1 MRSIMSAC
9 SVPHLTEGARAIR
22 MYLLQSGWPG
32 GLDGEHDELLVLHAV
47 VSNTFRCYLLTRVR
61 AQNVCISCEAGGR
74 GGIDGE
80 HDELLVLHAEVSNT
94 FSR

>member
-1 MRSIMSAC
+1 MRAQYECIPCKAD
-9 SVPHLTEGARAIR
+9 GR
-22 MYLLQSGWPG
+22 G
-32 GLDGEHDELLVLHAV
+32 GIDGEHDELLVLHAV

-80 HDELLVLHAEVSNT
+80 HDELLVLHAEVSST